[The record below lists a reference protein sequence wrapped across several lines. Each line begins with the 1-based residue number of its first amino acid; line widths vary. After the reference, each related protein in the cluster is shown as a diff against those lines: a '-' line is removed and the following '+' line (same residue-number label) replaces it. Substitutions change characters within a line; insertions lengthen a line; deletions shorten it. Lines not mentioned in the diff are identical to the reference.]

1 MTLKRK
7 KKREPLI
14 RKRSQTPKKSISTKL
29 LVKRALKNGPKWK
42 PSKGNTYLE
51 DLEPG
56 NSFTNGDTKGILI
69 ETNESRSQVLI
80 ISASCAESDK
90 NYYLGKQTWASKT
103 EVKKERK

>member
-14 RKRSQTPKKSISTKL
+14 KNKQTPKKSISTKL
-29 LVKRALKNGPKWK
+29 LVRRALKNGPKWK
-42 PSKGNTYLE
+42 PSKGNVYLE

-56 NSFTNGDTKGILI
+56 NSFIRDGTKGILL
-69 ETNESRSQVLI
+69 ETNPSRSKVLI
-80 ISASCAESDK
+80 ISSSCSEEDK

-103 EVKKERK
+103 EVRKN